1 MSPAVS
7 GRIVDNRETDAVRK
21 GRSGDHR
28 RRRLFRQRANRSNGY
43 YYSSHVAAG
52 NKIYLASEEGVLV
65 VLDGGEELKVLARSK
80 LDGPILATPAIVDG
94 KIYVRTEDHLYAFG
108 R

>member
-1 MSPAVS
+1 V
-7 GRIVDNRETDAVRK
+7 
-21 GRSGDHR
+21 
-28 RRRLFRQRANRSNGY
+28 
-43 YYSSHVAAG
+43 SSHVAAG
-52 NKIYLASEEGVLV
+52 NKIYLPSEEGVVV
-65 VLDGGEELKVLARSK
+65 VLDGGEELKVLARNK